1 MERYIIIPKGIAQ
14 QFTGKAKRNGKD
26 LNWKTIKPVEI
37 LSPKNSSIL
46 NVDVIQD
53 SDIRNAFRQL
63 EHLPQLDE
71 SEIEFMPDEIE
82 L

>member
-1 MERYIIIPKGIAQ
+1 MRFIIIPKGIAQ

-26 LNWKTIKPVEI
+26 LSWKTIKPVEI
-37 LSPKNSSIL
+37 LNPKNKSIL
-46 NVDVIQD
+46 NIDVLEDVDITE
-53 SDIRNAFRQL
+53 AFPQL
-63 EHLPQLDE
+63 SALPQLDE